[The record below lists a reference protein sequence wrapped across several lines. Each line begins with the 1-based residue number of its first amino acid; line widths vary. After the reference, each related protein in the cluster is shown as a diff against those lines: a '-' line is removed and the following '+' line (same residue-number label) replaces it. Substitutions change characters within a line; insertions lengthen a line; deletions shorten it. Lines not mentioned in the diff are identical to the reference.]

1 LIRNKRRHNTGFG
14 YIGSGNSHFV
24 FNRKPRQV
32 FSEFK
37 AKLNTES
44 KRNYHLKYIDK
55 QLTREDRL
63 IIKNKIRKGE
73 KMRTLLVFAI
83 SLFLSLAFILILIQ
97 MIKSLLF

>member
-1 LIRNKRRHNTGFG
+1 MKRNKRRYNTGFG

-32 FSEFK
+32 FSK
-37 AKLNTES
+37 IKDKLNTES

-55 QLTREDRL
+55 QLTQEDRL

-73 KMRTLLVFAI
+73 KIRAIMVFVI
-83 SLFLSLAFILILIQ
+83 SLFLSIVFILILIQ
-97 MIKSLLF
+97 MIKGHLF